1 MSLVPRFLLPVA
13 YLAYR
18 QWSLQLA
25 PSLFT
30 ALVSTISFTLG
41 QGNQLLSPCGLPGLQ
56 TVDLQLAPSP

>member
-13 YLAYR
+13 YLASR